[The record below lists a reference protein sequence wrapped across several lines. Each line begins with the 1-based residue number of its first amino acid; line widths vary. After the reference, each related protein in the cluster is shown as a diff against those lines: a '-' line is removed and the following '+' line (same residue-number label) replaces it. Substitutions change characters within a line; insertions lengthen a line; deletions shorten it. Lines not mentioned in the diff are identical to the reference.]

1 MADLEPTEALIAF
14 LRDVDDRKVLTNEH
28 DNQVYLE
35 LPGDPPAQVS
45 DMVCAM
51 EDAGWVREPADCL
64 VWEPTRLGREILDR
78 GAP

>member
-1 MADLEPTEALIAF
+1 MAELAPTVALIAF
-14 LRDVDDRKVLTNEH
+14 LRHVDDRKVLTNES

-45 DMVCAM
+45 DMASAV
-51 EDAGWVREPADCL
+51 EDAGWIREPADSV
-64 VWEPTRLGREILDR
+64 VWALTSRGREVMDR